1 MGTRLTHIP
10 FDIETTGFAATAS
23 VSVVGFALPLGCR
36 VFVNTTGTNVQAD
49 RLEHRVG
56 TRFETEI
63 KLSTHHSEQ
72 ALLESVAEFLDDRIA
87 DREYLLVA
95 YNGERFN
102 GGFDLPF
109 LRTRYLQRGLKWPF
123 DSIPYADLLPIIKD
137 RFNTTAD
144 GDEQNDLVGAY
155 DVLIGG
161 SLTEC
166 DPFVESNEAVAAFEA
181 GEFEPLV
188 AHNVADIRRTA
199 ELASVAQ
206 QYCGTSEFNLKS
218 LTPSCRDPNLS

>member
-23 VSVVGFALPLGCR
+23 VSVVGFALPLGCQ
-36 VFVNTTGTNVQAD
+36 VFVNTADTAVQAE
-49 RLEHRVG
+49 RLERRVG
-56 TRFETEI
+56 ARFETEI

-72 ALLESVAEFLDDRIA
+72 ALLEGIAEFLDNRIA

-95 YNGERFN
+95 YNGERFR

-109 LRTRYLQRGLKWPF
+109 LRTRYLQNGLQWPF

-155 DVLIGG
+155 DVLVGG
-161 SLTEC
+161 PLTNC
-166 DPFVESNEAVAAFEA
+166 DPFVESSEAVAAFEA
-181 GEFEPLV
+181 GEFEALV
-188 AHNVADIRRTA
+188 AHNVADILRTG
-199 ELASVAQ
+199 ELASVAE
-206 QYCGTSEFNLKS
+206 QYCGTSDFDLKS